1 MDNLKEILKA
11 ILFVAGEGVAF
22 SDIAEKLEID
32 IEQIKTAFSEM
43 LEEMNDDGI
52 QLIIYNDK
60 AQLSTNPEYSEQIS
74 AVLNPIREKN
84 LTRAVLDVCAII
96 AYKQPITRLEIE
108 HVRGVNSDYA
118 VSNLL
123 ENGIITVV
131 GRKDSIG
138 KPLLFG
144 TTDLFL
150 KKFGLQSLD
159 ELPDYE
165 SLLERIDILKNSVSN
180 KMFDYSDVEEEIVT
194 GEKEEENISDKPIEE
209 LEEEILKE
217 ILNDSYKTSFIT
229 DEDDILS
236 I

>member
-11 ILFVAGEGVAF
+11 ILFVSGDGVMF

-32 IEQIKTAFSEM
+32 IEEVKIAFAEL
-43 LEEMNDDGI
+43 LEEMKDDGI
-52 QLIIYNDK
+52 QLIVYNEK
-60 AQLSTNPEYSEQIS
+60 AQLSTNPNYSEQIS

-84 LTRAVLDVCAII
+84 LTRAVLDVCAIV

-108 HVRGVNSDYA
+108 HVRGVNSDY
-118 VSNLL
+118 SISSLL

-131 GRKDSIG
+131 GRKDTIG

-144 TTDLFL
+144 TTDVFL
-150 KKFGLQSLD
+150 KKFDLQSLD

-165 SLLERIDILKNSVSN
+165 SLLERIDVLKNTLSN
-180 KMFDYSDVEEEIVT
+180 KMFDYSDIE
-194 GEKEEENISDKPIEE
+194 EKEEENNISDKPIDE

-217 ILNDSYKTSFIT
+217 ILNDSYKTRYFNN
-229 DEDDILS
+229 DDDILS
-236 I
+236 S